1 MKRLE
6 RQPKSRR
13 AKKEKNGRANNAM
26 LPVQTSS

>member
-13 AKKEKNGRANNAM
+13 AKEKNGRANNAM